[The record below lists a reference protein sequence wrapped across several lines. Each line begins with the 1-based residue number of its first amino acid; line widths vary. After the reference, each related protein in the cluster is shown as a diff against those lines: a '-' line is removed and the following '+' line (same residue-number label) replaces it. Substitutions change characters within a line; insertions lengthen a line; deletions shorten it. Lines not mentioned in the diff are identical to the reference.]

1 MAADE
6 NTQGILVIYEDAAKE
21 WALYLKS
28 IFKHI
33 VLEDKILLYD
43 LEAAL
48 IHHSEV
54 PFLCSYRCKLLII
67 SNGLLKGLNVKK
79 RYFLNKILQPPERVS
94 ILLCGV
100 EDSDLIYQML
110 NIDKCNQL
118 MTTDQGPEDYLA
130 VISDIIQQGAHDP
143 LSSDLERSLRLND
156 GSVEIVEVNE
166 MVGRPEVLVLPKRI
180 PCECPGE
187 IFIILRE
194 DVPGDSVVIEF
205 ITENEW
211 IRIEPDFWNQK
222 VRFIKALDFPAGFVN
237 VNIYCGG
244 DIKATVQIEY
254 YSTVGE
260 LEQMLQKVADPI
272 AFACQAFKFSSAE
285 KMDNVLTLLLKSS
298 IISHGFSSFPNEVTD
313 HDQETDSH
321 LEELPTLLHCA
332 AKFGLK
338 KLAGLLLQDP
348 KAIQV
353 CSITNK
359 YGENPAHIA
368 KKYGQ
373 KEIWKVLKELPISE
387 DKNTSGEKE
396 INAEDDIYVFMMSSD
411 SHSNGLGSPS
421 IEDPPG
427 AYLEIQKKKGMNVDA
442 ELEEYNEEGMV
453 EKEEGNKLEE
463 NTCHLRNSLY
473 SNILR
478 DVPEA
483 KSENISFSEGPPLPP
498 RNQFLASKQNEFS
511 YLYSALKKVEGQME
525 NKGTEGEPKIND
537 CCDEIDDEDPYTSA
551 EVNDGVYDAI
561 MENKIQEQRKDGR
574 SFIMNRPPAPAPRPL
589 SAAVKEEGTSY
600 IAQVF
605 QQKVTRTHAGNEK
618 LLNAVRKPDRSYEDK
633 ITYTTVKPNIPPRQE
648 EHILFQQ
655 QLKKGNSSMDDM
667 QKLKLWQIHTSKT
680 ETTQQVMDYFKEQL
694 KTDEETGL

>member
-1 MAADE
+1 MDAYLEKEDWHNMKWNDIIMPDAKSPISAKGEICPSRHYPLENDE
-6 NTQGILVIYEDAAKE
+6 NADHE
-21 WALYLKS
+21 
-28 IFKHI
+28 
-33 VLEDKILLYD
+33 
-43 LEAAL
+43 
-48 IHHSEV
+48 
-54 PFLCSYRCKLLII
+54 C
-67 SNGLLKGLNVKK
+67 
-79 RYFLNKILQPPERVS
+79 FLNMEQ
-94 ILLCGV
+94 CGTRP
-100 EDSDLIYQML
+100 
-110 NIDKCNQL
+110 C
-118 MTTDQGPEDYLA
+118 
-130 VISDIIQQGAHDP
+130 AHDP
-143 LSSDLERSLRLND
+143 LSSDFERSLRLND
-156 GSVEIVEVNE
+156 GSVETEEVTE

-187 IFIILRE
+187 MFVILRD

-272 AFACQAFKFSSAE
+272 AFTCQAFKFSSAE

-298 IISHGFSSFPNEVTD
+298 IISHDFSSFPNEVMD
-313 HDQETDSH
+313 HDQETDSQ

-348 KAIQV
+348 KVIQA
-353 CSITNK
+353 CRITNK
-359 YGENPAHIA
+359 YGENPAHVA

-373 KEIWKVLKELPISE
+373 KGIWKVLKELPISE
-387 DKNTSGEKE
+387 DKNTRDEKE
-396 INAEDDIYVFMMSSD
+396 IKAEDDIYVSMMRSD

-421 IEDPPG
+421 IEEPPG
-427 AYLEIQKKKGMNVDA
+427 ACLEIQKKKGMNADA
-442 ELEEYNEEGMV
+442 ELKEYNEEGMV

-473 SNILR
+473 SSILK

-483 KSENISFSEGPPLPP
+483 KSENVSFSEGPPLPP
-498 RNQFLASKQNEFS
+498 RNQFLASKQADFF
-511 YLYSALKKVEGQME
+511 YLYSALNKVEGQVE
-525 NKGTEGEPKIND
+525 NKGAEREPEINGFS
-537 CCDEIDDEDPYTSA
+537 DERDEEDPYTSA
-551 EVNDGVYDAI
+551 VVNDGVYDAI
-561 MENKIQEQRKDGR
+561 MENRLQEQRKDGR
-574 SFIMNRPPAPAPRPL
+574 SFIMHRPPAPAPRPL

-618 LLNAVRKPDRSYEDK
+618 LLNAVRKLGTPM
-633 ITYTTVKPNIPPRQE
+633 TTKFNESDLI
-648 EHILFQQ
+648 
-655 QLKKGNSSMDDM
+655 
-667 QKLKLWQIHTSKT
+667 
-680 ETTQQVMDYFKEQL
+680 KEMAMNL
-694 KTDEETGL
+694 NGDVD

>member
-1 MAADE
+1 MKFYSFL
-6 NTQGILVIYEDAAKE
+6 QIMIMH
-21 WALYLKS
+21 S
-28 IFKHI
+28 
-33 VLEDKILLYD
+33 
-43 LEAAL
+43 L
-48 IHHSEV
+48 IS
-54 PFLCSYRCKLLII
+54 
-67 SNGLLKGLNVKK
+67 
-79 RYFLNKILQPPERVS
+79 
-94 ILLCGV
+94 
-100 EDSDLIYQML
+100 
-110 NIDKCNQL
+110 
-118 MTTDQGPEDYLA
+118 
-130 VISDIIQQGAHDP
+130 GAHDP

-285 KMDNVLTLLLKSS
+285 KMDSILTLLLKSS

-313 HDQETDSH
+313 HDQETDSQ
-321 LEELPTLLHCA
+321 LEELPTLFHCA

-348 KAIQV
+348 KAIQA

-421 IEDPPG
+421 IEEPPG
-427 AYLEIQKKKGMNVDA
+427 ACLEIQKKKGMNADA

-463 NTCHLRNSLY
+463 NACHLRNSLY

-478 DVPEA
+478 DVPEV

-498 RNQFLASKQNEFS
+498 RNQFLASKQNEFF
-511 YLYSALKKVEGQME
+511 YLYSALKKVEGQVE
-525 NKGTEGEPKIND
+525 NKGTEEEPKIND
-537 CCDEIDDEDPYTSA
+537 CCDEIDEEDPYTSA

-561 MENKIQEQRKDGR
+561 MENKLQEQRKDGR

>member
-1 MAADE
+1 MSLLRHLVVDSFTVHILNAATNAPE
-6 NTQGILVIYEDAAKE
+6 ISLHNPGEICHSVQTF
-21 WALYLKS
+21 S
-28 IFKHI
+28 TC
-33 VLEDKILLYD
+33 KI
-43 LEAAL
+43 
-48 IHHSEV
+48 
-54 PFLCSYRCKLLII
+54 R
-67 SNGLLKGLNVKK
+67 
-79 RYFLNKILQPPERVS
+79 
-94 ILLCGV
+94 
-100 EDSDLIYQML
+100 
-110 NIDKCNQL
+110 
-118 MTTDQGPEDYLA
+118 
-130 VISDIIQQGAHDP
+130 GAHDP

-156 GSVEIVEVNE
+156 GSVEIEEVTE
-166 MVGRPEVLVLPKRI
+166 MVRRPEVLVLPKRI

-187 IFIILRE
+187 MFIILR
-194 DVPGDSVVIEF
+194 DDIPGDSVVIEF

-260 LEQMLQKVADPI
+260 LEQMLQEVADPI

-298 IISHGFSSFPNEVTD
+298 IISHDFSSFPNEVTD
-313 HDQETDSH
+313 HDQETDSQ

-338 KLAGLLLQDP
+338 KLAVLLLQDP
-348 KAIQV
+348 KAIQA
-353 CSITNK
+353 CRSINK

-373 KEIWKVLKELPISE
+373 KDIWKVLKELPISE
-387 DKNTSGEKE
+387 DKNTRDEKE
-396 INAEDDIYVFMMSSD
+396 IKAEDYIYVSMMSSD

-421 IEDPPG
+421 IEEPPG
-427 AYLEIQKKKGMNVDA
+427 ACLEIQKKKGMNADA
-442 ELEEYNEEGMV
+442 EPKEYNEEGMV

-463 NTCHLRNSLY
+463 NAFHLRNSCYSLY

-483 KSENISFSEGPPLPP
+483 KSENVSFSEGPPLPP
-498 RNQFLASKQNEFS
+498 RNQLLASKRSDFF
-511 YLYSALKKVEGQME
+511 YLYTALKKVKGQVE
-525 NKGTEGEPKIND
+525 KKGTEGEPKIND
-537 CCDEIDDEDPYTSA
+537 YSDEIDEEDPYTSA
-551 EVNDGVYDAI
+551 VVNDGVYDAI
-561 MENKIQEQRKDGR
+561 MENELQQQRKDGG
-574 SFIMNRPPAPAPRPL
+574 SFIMHRPPAPAPRPL
-589 SAAVKEEGTSY
+589 SAAVREESTSY

-633 ITYTTVKPNIPPRQE
+633 VTYTIVKPNIPPRQE

-655 QLKKGNSSMDDM
+655 RLKKGNSPMDEM
-667 QKLKLWQIHTSKT
+667 QKLEPWQIHTSRP
-680 ETTQQVMDYFKEQL
+680 ETTQQVMEYFKEQL
-694 KTDEETGL
+694 NAHEETGL